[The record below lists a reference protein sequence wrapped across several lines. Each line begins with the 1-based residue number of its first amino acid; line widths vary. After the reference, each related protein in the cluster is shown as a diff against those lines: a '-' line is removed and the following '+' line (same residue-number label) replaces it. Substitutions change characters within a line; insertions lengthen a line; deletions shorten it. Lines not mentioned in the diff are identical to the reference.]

1 MVAGE
6 SRDSWISAIVSV
18 IDSTRAGK
26 GSGKTTFVPVCPT
39 GKPKIPHCVITP
51 SGPLL
56 YPDLGFGQSAAPE
69 CPVVK
74 LLISGT
80 CPVSVPTFLV
90 AASPKPTFMKM
101 QK

>member
-1 MVAGE
+1 
-6 SRDSWISAIVSV
+6 
-18 IDSTRAGK
+18 
-26 GSGKTTFVPVCPT
+26 

-56 YPDLGFGQSAAPE
+56 HPDLLFGQFAAPE
-69 CPVVK
+69 YPVVK